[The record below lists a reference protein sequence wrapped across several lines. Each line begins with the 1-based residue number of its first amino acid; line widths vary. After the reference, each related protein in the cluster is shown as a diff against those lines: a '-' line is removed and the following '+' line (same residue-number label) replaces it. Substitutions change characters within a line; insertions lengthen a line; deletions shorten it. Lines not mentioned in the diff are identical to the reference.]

1 MKTDSFIFGFGAG
14 VFAYAAMSKLISIA
28 SKRKAK
34 KNIESMESMLVEKNA
49 DKSVERIESVP
60 EVEF

>member
-1 MKTDSFIFGFGAG
+1 
-14 VFAYAAMSKLISIA
+14 MSKLISIA

>member
-14 VFAYAAMSKLISIA
+14 VFAYAAMSTLISLA

-34 KNIESMESMLVEKNA
+34 KNTESLEKSMLVEKNA
-49 DKSVERIESVP
+49 ERIESVP